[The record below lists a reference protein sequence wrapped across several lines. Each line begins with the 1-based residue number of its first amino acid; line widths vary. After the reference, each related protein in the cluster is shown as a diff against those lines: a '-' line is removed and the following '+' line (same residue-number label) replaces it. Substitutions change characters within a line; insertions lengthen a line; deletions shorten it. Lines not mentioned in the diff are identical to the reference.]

1 MTWLSTFLKN
11 ELVYCYSKQQNQRY
25 QSKKNI
31 LKAKVLIGRI
41 PQMKIH
47 WCNISTVNDLRV
59 TFDISLSG
67 ETQGNIFLKKLFRG
81 SQSIMLLS
89 FTNVFSIA
97 AVILKII

>member
-1 MTWLSTFLKN
+1 MNLFIVIANNKIRDIT
-11 ELVYCYSKQQNQRY
+11 Q
-25 QSKKNI
+25 KKI

-47 WCNISTVNDLRV
+47 WCNISTVNDLGV
-59 TFDISLSG
+59 TFDIFLSG
-67 ETQGNIFLKKLFRG
+67 ETQGNICLKKLFRG

-97 AVILKII
+97 AVTLKII